1 MCYLSNYCYLPNNY
15 YPSSFCYHAITFYLS
30 LGRIPYLQTR
40 YENCVAGT
48 CRAAD
53 QIKSDVDCVE
63 SLYLEGGSEYKKIGS
78 NMKVTLYL
86 RNRCQMYHEYSHVLD
101 CTKSDTWVD
110 WAQHKKYMY
119 FRYCILL
126 LRAPS
131 RLYRRR
137 YFQVN
142 SIKYSFFSICRDLDY
157 VHYFAPLQ
165 SQHFSKCSSTCLMII

>member
-1 MCYLSNYCYLPNNY
+1 MN
-15 YPSSFCYHAITFYLS
+15 
-30 LGRIPYLQTR
+30 
-40 YENCVAGT
+40 
-48 CRAAD
+48 
-53 QIKSDVDCVE
+53 KVE
-63 SLYLEGGSEYKKIGS
+63 
-78 NMKVTLYL
+78 VTLYL

-119 FRYCILL
+119 FWYCILL

-142 SIKYSFFSICRDLDY
+142 SIKYSLFSICRDLDY

-165 SQHFSKCSSTCLMII
+165 SQQFSKCSSKCLMMFSHKFRKFWDFSSNSPFFEQLFMQFAWILFRESIVEQFSYQAVMFR

>member
-1 MCYLSNYCYLPNNY
+1 MMQMLATLLTLTAASTMNMTTTGWP
-15 YPSSFCYHAITFYLS
+15 HT
-30 LGRIPYLQTR
+30 

-101 CTKSDTWVD
+101 CTKSDTWVETTLS
-110 WAQHKKYMY
+110 W
-119 FRYCILL
+119 
-126 LRAPS
+126 P
-131 RLYRRR
+131 
-137 YFQVN
+137 V
-142 SIKYSFFSICRDLDY
+142 
-157 VHYFAPLQ
+157 Q
-165 SQHFSKCSSTCLMII
+165 SYKVEACAR